1 MVEKIATYNTR
12 KTIMIGQESYY
23 IALPVKISGT
33 ANATVKAG
41 EPLAGD
47 LKARGTAFTVSTTN
61 AVGINLHEVKLDA
74 NGNGNATCVVVG
86 CVDIKKV
93 DASVA
98 TNIATAAIPSI
109 IAVEGSA
116 I

>member
-23 IALPVKISGT
+23 IALPVKITGT

-41 EPLAGD
+41 EPLIGD
-47 LKARGTAFTVSTTN
+47 LTDRSTAFTVGTTD

-74 NGNGNATCVVVG
+74 NGKGNATCVIVG

>member
-1 MVEKIATYNTR
+1 MVEQIATYNTR

-23 IALPVKISGT
+23 IALPVKITGT

-41 EPLAGD
+41 EPLIGD
-47 LKARGTAFTVSTTN
+47 LKDRATAFTVGTTD

-74 NGNGNATCVVVG
+74 NGKGNATCVIVG

-93 DASVA
+93 DSSVA